1 MEQLPFIYSNQT
13 RWRVVRHC
21 SFWLVWLLFQLFL
34 YTFSPSPVLQKQ
46 PFWNRVMITWPDT
59 VMYMLPS
66 FFLAYTLMYLVIP
79 RLILPGRYLLAAIST
94 ILLIVLTGA
103 MSAMLSITIIDRIRQ
118 FYAASIS
125 PTIAGES
132 HPPLYVQLG
141 VAMLAGLRGNITVGG
156 VAAAIKLMKC
166 FYEKQQAALLLEKE
180 KAAAELQ
187 MLKAQLHPHFLFNT
201 LNNIYSFT
209 QTVSDKASGM
219 IMGLSQLLRYM
230 LYECN
235 KPLVPL
241 DKELKMISDYL
252 SLEKTRYEND
262 LDLALQIPKQRTNLL
277 IAPLLLLPFI
287 ENAFKHGASQ
297 MTEQAWISLTLAI
310 SDDNLSMKLVNGK
323 PAGSGN
329 KVPGIGI
336 ENARK
341 RLELLYPATHSL
353 LIVEEDEMYVVNLEL
368 KLITAINTEINNL
381 NDEFAQTV

>member
-1 MEQLPFIYSNQT
+1 MYQLPFIYSNQT
-13 RWRVVRHC
+13 RWRVLRHC
-21 SFWLVWLLFQLFL
+21 SFWLLWFVFQLFL

-46 PFWNRVMITWPDT
+46 PFWNRVMITLPDT
-59 VMYMLPS
+59 VIYMLPS
-66 FFLAYTLMYLVIP
+66 FFLAYMLMYIVIP
-79 RLILPGRYLLAAIST
+79 KLILPGRYLMAAVCT
-94 ILLIVLTGA
+94 IVLIMLTGV
-103 MSAMLSITIIDRIRQ
+103 MSAMLSVTIIDQIRQ

-125 PTIAGES
+125 PTIAGEP

-156 VAAAIKLMKC
+156 LAAAIKLMKC
-166 FYEKQQAALLLEKE
+166 FYEKQQSALLLEKE

-241 DKELKMISDYL
+241 DKELKMIGDYL
-252 SLEKTRYEND
+252 NLEKMRYGDD

-297 MTEQAWISLTLAI
+297 MTEQPWISLTLAV
-310 SDDNLSMKLVNGK
+310 SDQNLSMKLVNGK
-323 PAGSGN
+323 PAEAASQ
-329 KVPGIGI
+329 VPGIGI
-336 ENARK
+336 ENVRK
-341 RLELLYPATHSL
+341 RLELLYPSTHSL
-353 LIVEEDEMYVVNLEL
+353 LIVEEEEMYVVDLDV
-368 KLITAINTEINNL
+368 KLVAPLRPEL
-381 NDEFAQTV
+381 NDLTNEFTQTI

>member
-1 MEQLPFIYSNQT
+1 MKQLPFIYSNQP
-13 RWRVVRHC
+13 RWRVLRHC
-21 SFWLVWLLFQLFL
+21 SFWLLWFVFQLFL

-79 RLILPGRYLLAAIST
+79 GMILPGKYFVAAIST
-94 ILLIVLTGA
+94 IVLIVLTGA
-103 MSAMLSITIIDRIRQ
+103 MSAMLSVTIIDRIRQ

-125 PTIAGES
+125 PTIAGEP

-209 QTVSDKASGM
+209 QPVSEKASGM
-219 IMGLSQLLRYM
+219 ILGLSQLLRYM

-241 DKELKMISDYL
+241 DKELKMVGDYL
-252 SLEKTRYEND
+252 NLEKARYEAD
-262 LDLALQIPKQRTNLL
+262 LDLALQIPKQPTDLL

-297 MTEQAWISLTLAI
+297 MTEQAWISLTLTI
-310 SDDNLSMKLVNGK
+310 SDENLLMKLVNGK
-323 PAGSGN
+323 PACAAN
-329 KVPGIGI
+329 RVPGIGI
-336 ENARK
+336 KNVQK

-368 KLITAINTEINNL
+368 KLIAPVRAEINNL
-381 NDEFAQTV
+381 SHEFAQTI

>member
-1 MEQLPFIYSNQT
+1 
-13 RWRVVRHC
+13 
-21 SFWLVWLLFQLFL
+21 
-34 YTFSPSPVLQKQ
+34 
-46 PFWNRVMITWPDT
+46 
-59 VMYMLPS
+59 
-66 FFLAYTLMYLVIP
+66 
-79 RLILPGRYLLAAIST
+79 
-94 ILLIVLTGA
+94 
-103 MSAMLSITIIDRIRQ
+103 
-118 FYAASIS
+118 
-125 PTIAGES
+125 
-132 HPPLYVQLG
+132 
-141 VAMLAGLRGNITVGG
+141 
-156 VAAAIKLMKC
+156 
-166 FYEKQQAALLLEKE
+166 
-180 KAAAELQ
+180 
-187 MLKAQLHPHFLFNT
+187 
-201 LNNIYSFT
+201 
-209 QTVSDKASGM
+209 
-219 IMGLSQLLRYM
+219 